1 MYEGFGIMR
10 TYTDIKC
17 NICLNFLK
25 QKETFLRKDNGDL
38 EIYYKL
44 GKEYEAHK
52 NTHNEED
59 LK

>member
-1 MYEGFGIMR
+1 MR
-10 TYTDIKC
+10 TYADIKC
-17 NICLNFLK
+17 NICLSFLK
-25 QKETFLRKDNGDL
+25 QKEAFLRKDNGDL

-52 NTHNEED
+52 NTHNEDD